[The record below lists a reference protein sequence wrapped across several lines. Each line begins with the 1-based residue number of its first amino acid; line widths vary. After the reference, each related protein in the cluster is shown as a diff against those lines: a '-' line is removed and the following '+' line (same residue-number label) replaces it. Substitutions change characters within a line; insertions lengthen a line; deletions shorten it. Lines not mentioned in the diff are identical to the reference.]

1 MGRKGICQGKE
12 GIVMELEQLALGASA
27 IVKEAG
33 ELIKSIPRPKIFTKE
48 GHANFVTE
56 ADMASQKYLIAHLT
70 SLLPEAHFFAEE
82 QEDNKLAPG
91 WNWIIDPID
100 GTTNFIRNC
109 HASTI
114 SVGLVKDG
122 EGMLGLVLDPYRD
135 ELFTGIRGKGAFCN
149 QEPMQVSHV
158 PVENALIAFGTSP
171 YYEEL
176 NDATFGMAK
185 ELCLRCGDLRRS
197 GSAAL
202 DLCHLAQGCFDGFF
216 ELRLS
221 PWDYAASSVI
231 LQEAGACIG
240 TVPGRQFTYERPQTV
255 LAGTKDVYALL
266 QETAKKYCSQG

>member
-1 MGRKGICQGKE
+1 
-12 GIVMELEQLALGASA
+12 MELEQLATQVSV

-33 ELIKSIPRPKIFTKE
+33 ALIQSIPRPQVYTKE

-56 ADMASQKYLIAHLT
+56 ADVASQKYLLEHLA

-82 QEDNKLAPG
+82 QEEHQLAPG

-122 EGMLGLVLDPYRD
+122 QGKLGLVLDPYRD
-135 ELFTGIRGKGAFCN
+135 ELFLGIQGKGAFRN
-149 QEPMQVSHV
+149 GEPIHVSEV
-158 PVENALIAFGTSP
+158 PPQNALIAFGTAP

-176 NDATFGMAK
+176 NEATFALAK

-202 DLCHLAQGCFDGFF
+202 DLCHLAAGCFDGFF

-231 LQEAGACIG
+231 LQEAGALIG
-240 TVPGRQFTYERPQTV
+240 TVPGKEFNYQAPQPI
-255 LAGTKDVYALL
+255 LAGTKELFPIL
-266 QETAKKYCSQG
+266 QEAAGRHFH